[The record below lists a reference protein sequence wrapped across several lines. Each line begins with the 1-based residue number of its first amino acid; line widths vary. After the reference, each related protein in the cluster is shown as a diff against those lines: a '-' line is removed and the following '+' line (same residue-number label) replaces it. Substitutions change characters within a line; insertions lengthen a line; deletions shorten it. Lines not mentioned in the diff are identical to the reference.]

1 MSVQC
6 EIKFVYLSFVSLII
20 SCINYV
26 SRTHPKVS
34 LDGIDVLST
43 LITPIS
49 ACGIKFQ
56 NTHYFAQS
64 QLSES

>member
-6 EIKFVYLSFVSLII
+6 GIKFVYLSFGGLII

-34 LDGIDVLST
+34 LGGIGVLST
-43 LITPIS
+43 LIIQLVHVVLIS
-49 ACGIKFQ
+49 K
-56 NTHYFAQS
+56 THYFAQS
-64 QLSES
+64 QN